1 MPFPQRLQKAK
12 REEPFSRFLDIFK
25 KIEINIPFA
34 EVINQMPTYAKFL
47 KEILSKKRKIT
58 EEGIV
63 NLTATCSAIIQQ
75 KLPSKMKDPGSFTI
89 PCSIGK
95 FEFKKALC
103 DSGASINLMPLSVVQ
118 RLSLGELT
126 PTAITLQMAD
136 RSMAQPEGILEDVLV
151 KVGKFIFLVDFVI
164 MKMEE
169 DTQVPLL
176 LGRPFLA
183 TGAALIDVQKG
194 ELTLRVGSEA
204 VHFNLNMSLE
214 HPNVDTESCMVI
226 ENNSLLS
233 VELNSDCTLQHCI
246 DEIETN
252 F

>member
-1 MPFPQRLQKAK
+1 
-12 REEPFSRFLDIFK
+12 
-25 KIEINIPFA
+25 
-34 EVINQMPTYAKFL
+34 
-47 KEILSKKRKIT
+47 
-58 EEGIV
+58 
-63 NLTATCSAIIQQ
+63 
-75 KLPSKMKDPGSFTI
+75 MKDPGSFTI

-95 FEFKKALC
+95 YEFKKALC

-126 PTAITLQMAD
+126 PIAITLQMAD

-151 KVGKFIFLVDFVI
+151 KVGKFVFPVDFVV

-183 TGAALIDVQKG
+183 IGAALIDVQKG
-194 ELTLRVGSEA
+194 ELTLRVGDEA
-204 VHFNLNMSLE
+204 VQFNINRSLE
-214 HPNVDTESCMVI
+214 HSNVKLDSCMTVR
-226 ENNSLLS
+226 NTSLLND
-233 VELNSDCTLQHCI
+233 ELNSDCIIQHSI
-246 DEIETN
+246 NEIEMN